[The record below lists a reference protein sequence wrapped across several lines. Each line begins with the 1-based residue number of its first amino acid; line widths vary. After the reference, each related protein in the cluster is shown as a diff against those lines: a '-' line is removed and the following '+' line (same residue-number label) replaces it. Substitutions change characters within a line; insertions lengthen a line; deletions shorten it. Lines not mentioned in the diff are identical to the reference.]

1 MKKMEKWKWSW
12 PKYWLILL
20 AVNGAG
26 FAVSWS
32 LGDYSNSILTGGMF
46 VFCAFG
52 FFMSS
57 EQDEDEG

>member
-1 MKKMEKWKWSW
+1 MSIEEWKWSW

-32 LGDYSNSILTGGMF
+32 LGDFSNSILTGGMF

-52 FFMSS
+52 FLMSS
-57 EQDEDEG
+57 EKDEDEG